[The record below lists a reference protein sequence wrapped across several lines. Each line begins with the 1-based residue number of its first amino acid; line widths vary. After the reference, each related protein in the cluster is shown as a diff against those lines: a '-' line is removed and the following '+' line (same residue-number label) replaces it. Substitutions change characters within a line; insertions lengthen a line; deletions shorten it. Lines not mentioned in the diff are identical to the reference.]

1 MMNTD
6 KVLSLI
12 GLCQR
17 ARLLVS
23 GEEFSLEKIKNN
35 QARLVFLAKDASQNT
50 SKRILDKSKFYG
62 VDVVQSFS
70 SDDLSTAIGRCNRRV
85 IAINDK
91 GFADKMKSLLL

>member
-1 MMNTD
+1 MNKE

-23 GEEFSLEKIKNN
+23 GEEFSLEKIKSN

-70 SDDLSTAIGRCNRRV
+70 SDELSNAIGKSNRKV
-85 IAINDK
+85 IVIKDK

>member
-1 MMNTD
+1 MMNKD

-23 GEEFSLEKIKNN
+23 GEEFSLDKIKNN

-70 SDDLSTAIGRCNRRV
+70 SDELSNAIGKSNRKV
-85 IAINDK
+85 IAIKDK